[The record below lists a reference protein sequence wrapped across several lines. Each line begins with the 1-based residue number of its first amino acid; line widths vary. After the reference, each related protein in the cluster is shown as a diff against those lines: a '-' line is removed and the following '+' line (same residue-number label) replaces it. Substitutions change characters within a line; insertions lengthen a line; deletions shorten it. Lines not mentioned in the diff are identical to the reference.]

1 MKKALLIG
9 INYIGTDSML
19 RGCVNDCM
27 RFKQFLINEQ
37 KFNEDDIEFMNEFTH
52 DKSKIPTKQNII
64 NEIRKL
70 ADYFQDMEVE
80 EKRPKSKKQKKEL
93 MPMNVSSESSLTM
106 SATLTSMTSTQYH
119 SVYLQYSGHGG
130 NQKDGN
136 GDESD
141 HKDETLVPLDYET
154 SGMISD
160 DEIRSLLIDRLPSNV
175 KLFCIVDACHSGTIL
190 DLKYNCL
197 TKITP
202 DNASYNLTAS
212 VNYKPSNCSVICFSG
227 CRDNQ
232 TSADTEEVND
242 ETGKKEPAGALTWAF
257 LKSYTIL
264 KEKEKKIVYKNII
277 KNIAILLKKNGY
289 EQIPCLSS
297 GKAINIY
304 DTLFSI

>member
-64 NEIRKL
+64 NEIKKL
-70 ADYFQDMEVE
+70 AEYFQDVE

-93 MPMNVSSESSLTM
+93 MPMNVSSESSINNE
-106 SATLTSMTSTQYH
+106 SSQFH
-119 SVYLQYSGHGG
+119 SVYFQYSGHGG
-130 NQKDGN
+130 NQKDTN

-141 HKDETLVPLDYET
+141 RKDETLVPLDYET
-154 SGMISD
+154 AGMISD
-160 DEIRSLLIDRLPSNV
+160 DVIRSLLIDILPSNV
-175 KLFCIVDACHSGTIL
+175 KLFCIIDACHSGTIL

-212 VNYKPSNCSVICFSG
+212 SNYKPSNCSVICFSG

-242 ETGKKEPAGALTWAF
+242 ETGNKEPAGALTWAF
-257 LKSYTIL
+257 LKSYAIL

-289 EQIPCLSS
+289 DQIPCLSS

-304 DTLFSI
+304 DVLFS